1 MLDTHCG
8 WVRHE
13 IPLLTISPE
22 KLIPFAPRNA
32 ACGLT
37 LSQGAVE
44 SRTKKGNGSNIGKF
58 PTNAMQGIA
67 LGPVLFNILV
77 NDLKEESKQL
87 VNEIHR

>member
-1 MLDTHCG
+1 M
-8 WVRHE
+8 
-13 IPLLTISPE
+13 
-22 KLIPFAPRNA
+22 
-32 ACGLT
+32 
-37 LSQGAVE
+37 
-44 SRTKKGNGSNIGKF
+44 GKF